1 MYVFNFIPWT
11 YCLAFG
17 AFVVCELKADV
28 GAGAS
33 AGRSGSLAPHE
44 TLGALPARRKE
55 TGLGETNEGERLESP
70 LYLKRPRE
78 EPVKGSPPEVRERV
92 SEMLSRI
99 EGEGMD
105 AVRAYSRELDGW
117 DPPDFRVSEEE
128 IERAAGSVEPELRE
142 SIEFGRDNTRRFA
155 EMQRETLVDFEE
167 EVAPGVVAGQRQVPV
182 RSVGA
187 YQPAGRVPLLAS
199 PFMTVAVPKVA
210 GVGRVIAC
218 VPPRREGGVHPAMLY
233 SIDVSGADA
242 IYAVGGVQAL
252 AAMAF
257 GLFEDL
263 DRPVDMIVGAG
274 NAYVAE
280 AKRQLFGVVGI
291 DLLAGPSEVAVIADD
306 SADPE
311 LVTADLLGQAEHG
324 PTSPASLVTTSQELG
339 RAVME
344 EIDHQLGELETADV
358 AGSAW
363 RDHGTVVVAG
373 SREEAARLS
382 DELAPEHLEVHAE
395 EEDWYLENLKNYGS
409 LFLGDRSTVAYSDKG
424 MTGTNHVLPT
434 AGAARYTGG
443 LSVAKFTKTLTYQ
456 RVVSDEGTRRLAP
469 PVVRFSRTE
478 GLWAHEAT
486 ARKRLERLSDERV
499 DRYDA

>member
-1 MYVFNFIPWT
+1 M
-11 YCLAFG
+11 
-17 AFVVCELKADV
+17 
-28 GAGAS
+28 
-33 AGRSGSLAPHE
+33 
-44 TLGALPARRKE
+44 
-55 TGLGETNEGERLESP
+55 NEGDRLQSP
-70 LYLKRPRE
+70 RYFKRPRK
-78 EPVKGSPPEVRERV
+78 EPVKGSAPEVKERV
-92 SEMLSRI
+92 SEILSRI
-99 EGEGMD
+99 ERGGID

-117 DPPDFRVSEEE
+117 DPPNFRVSRDE
-128 IERAAGSVEPELRE
+128 IERAADSVEPELRE
-142 SIEFGRDNTRRFA
+142 AIEFGRDNTRRFA
-155 EMQRETLVDFEE
+155 EMQRETLVDFER

-182 RSVGA
+182 GSVGA

-210 GVGRVIAC
+210 GVERVIAC

-233 SIDVSGADA
+233 SIAASGADA

-263 DRPVDMIVGAG
+263 GSPVDMIVGAG

-280 AKRQLFGVVGI
+280 AKRQLFGTVGI

-311 LVTADLLGQAEHG
+311 LVAADLLGQAEHG
-324 PTSPASLVTTSQELG
+324 PTSPASLVTTSEDLG
-339 RAVME
+339 KAVVG
-344 EIDHQLGELETADV
+344 EIQRQLGELRTADV
-358 AGSAW
+358 AGVAW
-363 RDHGTVVVAG
+363 RDHGTVVVVG
-373 SREEAARLS
+373 SREQAVLIM
-382 DELAPEHLEVHAE
+382 DEIAPEHLEVHTE
-395 EEDWYLENLKNYGS
+395 EDDWYLESLRNYGS
-409 LFLGDRSTVAYSDKG
+409 LFLGSRSTVAYSDKG

-456 RVVSDEGTRRLAP
+456 RVTGEVGTKRLAP
-469 PVVRFSRTE
+469 PVVRFSSTE

-486 ARKRLERLSDERV
+486 ARKRLERLGEEVSV
-499 DRYDA
+499 

>member
-1 MYVFNFIPWT
+1 MRCQRDERNP
-11 YCLAFG
+11 
-17 AFVVCELKADV
+17 
-28 GAGAS
+28 
-33 AGRSGSLAPHE
+33 R
-44 TLGALPARRKE
+44 
-55 TGLGETNEGERLESP
+55 LGEANEGNRLESP
-70 LYLKRPRE
+70 RYLKRPRE

-99 EGEGMD
+99 ENGGMD

-128 IERAAGSVEPELRE
+128 IERATGSVDPELRE
-142 SIEFGRDNTRRFA
+142 AIEFGRDNTRRFA
-155 EMQRETLVDFEE
+155 EMQRETLVDFER

-182 RSVGA
+182 GSVGA

-233 SIDVSGADA
+233 SIAVSGADT

-274 NAYVAE
+274 NAFVAE

-291 DLLAGPSEVAVIADD
+291 DLLAGPSEIAVIADET
-306 SADPE
+306 ADPE
-311 LVTADLLGQAEHG
+311 LVAADLLGQAEHG
-324 PTSPASLVTTSQELG
+324 PTSPASLVTTSEELG

-344 EIDHQLGELETADV
+344 EIERQLGELETADV
-358 AGSAW
+358 AGAAW

-382 DELAPEHLEVHAE
+382 DEFAPEHLEVHAE
-395 EEDWYLENLKNYGS
+395 EEDWYLENLRNYGS

-456 RVVSDEGTRRLAP
+456 RVTGDEGTRRLAS

-478 GLWAHEAT
+478 GLRAHEAT
-486 ARKRLERLSDERV
+486 ARKRLERLGR
-499 DRYDA
+499 

>member
-1 MYVFNFIPWT
+1 M
-11 YCLAFG
+11 G
-17 AFVVCELKADV
+17 KA
-28 GAGAS
+28 
-33 AGRSGSLAPHE
+33 
-44 TLGALPARRKE
+44 
-55 TGLGETNEGERLESP
+55 NEDNRLESP
-70 LYLKRPRE
+70 RYFKRPKE
-78 EPVKGSPPEVRERV
+78 EPVKGSLPEVKERV

-117 DPPDFRVSEEE
+117 DPPNFRISEEE
-128 IERAAGSVEPELRE
+128 IERATNSVEPELRE
-142 SIEFGRDNTRRFA
+142 AIEFGRDNTRRFA
-155 EMQRETLVDFEE
+155 EMQRETLVDFEK
-167 EVAPGVVAGQRQVPV
+167 EVAPGIVAGQRQVPV
-182 RSVGA
+182 RFVGA

-210 GVGRVIAC
+210 GVEKVIAC
-218 VPPRREGGVHPAMLY
+218 VPPRREGSVHPAMLH
-233 SIDVSGADA
+233 SIAVSGADA

-263 DRPVDMIVGAG
+263 DQPVDMIVGAG

-280 AKRQLFGVVGI
+280 AKRQLYGAVGI
-291 DLLAGPSEVAVIADD
+291 DLLAGPSEVAVIADET
-306 SADPE
+306 ADPE
-311 LVTADLLGQAEHG
+311 LVAADLLGQAEHG
-324 PTSPASLVTTSQELG
+324 PTSPVSLVTTSEELG
-339 RAVME
+339 KAVME
-344 EIDHQLGELETADV
+344 EVDRQLQELETADV
-358 AGSAW
+358 AGTAW

-373 SREEAARLS
+373 SREEAVRLS
-382 DELAPEHLEVHAE
+382 DGLAPEHLEVHTE
-395 EEDWYLENLKNYGS
+395 EDDWYLENLKNYGS
-409 LFLGDRSTVAYSDKG
+409 LFLGGRSTVAYSDKG

-456 RVVSDEGTRRLAP
+456 RVTGDEGTRRLAP

-486 ARKRLERLSDERV
+486 ARKRLERLGKEVSAQGQVRQISPNDVGVGR
-499 DRYDA
+499 AHP

>member
-1 MYVFNFIPWT
+1 
-11 YCLAFG
+11 
-17 AFVVCELKADV
+17 
-28 GAGAS
+28 
-33 AGRSGSLAPHE
+33 
-44 TLGALPARRKE
+44 LPARRKE
-55 TGLGETNEGERLESP
+55 TGLGEANEGDRLES
-70 LYLKRPRE
+70 LHYLKRPRE

-99 EGEGMD
+99 EREGMD
-105 AVRAYSRELDGW
+105 AVRAFSRELDGW
-117 DPPDFRVSEEE
+117 DPPNFRVSEEE
-128 IERAAGSVEPELRE
+128 IERSADSVEPELRE
-142 SIEFGRDNTRRFA
+142 AIEFGRDNTRRFA

-182 RSVGA
+182 GSVGA

-233 SIDVSGADA
+233 SIAVSGADT

-274 NAYVAE
+274 NAFVAE

-291 DLLAGPSEVAVIADD
+291 DLLAGPSEIAVIADET
-306 SADPE
+306 ADPE
-311 LVTADLLGQAEHG
+311 LVAADLLGQAEHG
-324 PTSPASLVTTSQELG
+324 PTSPASLVTTSEELG

-344 EIDHQLGELETADV
+344 EIERQLGELETADV
-358 AGSAW
+358 AGAAW

-382 DELAPEHLEVHAE
+382 DEFAPEHLEVHAE
-395 EEDWYLENLKNYGS
+395 EEDWYLENLRNYGS

-456 RVVSDEGTRRLAP
+456 RVTGDEGTRRLAS

-478 GLWAHEAT
+478 GLRAHEAT
-486 ARKRLERLSDERV
+486 ARKRLERLER
-499 DRYDA
+499 

>member
-1 MYVFNFIPWT
+1 MRCQRDERNP
-11 YCLAFG
+11 
-17 AFVVCELKADV
+17 
-28 GAGAS
+28 
-33 AGRSGSLAPHE
+33 R
-44 TLGALPARRKE
+44 
-55 TGLGETNEGERLESP
+55 LGEANEGNRLESP
-70 LYLKRPRE
+70 RYLKRPRE

-99 EGEGMD
+99 ENGGMD

-128 IERAAGSVEPELRE
+128 IERATGSVDPELRE
-142 SIEFGRDNTRRFA
+142 AIEFGRDNTRRFA
-155 EMQRETLVDFEE
+155 EMQRETLVDFER

-182 RSVGA
+182 GSVGA

-210 GVGRVIAC
+210 GVERVIAC

-233 SIDVSGADA
+233 SIAVSGADA
-242 IYAVGGVQAL
+242 IYAIGGVQAL

-274 NAYVAE
+274 NVYVAE

-291 DLLAGPSEVAVIADD
+291 DLLAGPSEVAVIADET
-306 SADPE
+306 ADPE
-311 LVTADLLGQAEHG
+311 LVAADLLGQAEHG
-324 PTSPASLVTTSQELG
+324 LTSPASLVTTSVELG
-339 RAVME
+339 KAVME
-344 EIDHQLGELETADV
+344 EIERQLKELETADV
-358 AGSAW
+358 AGAAW

-395 EEDWYLENLKNYGS
+395 EEDWYLESLRNYGS

-456 RVVSDEGTRRLAP
+456 RVTGDEGTRRLAP
-469 PVVRFSRTE
+469 PVILFSSTE
-478 GLWAHEAT
+478 GLWAHGAT
-486 ARKRLERLSDERV
+486 ARKRLERLGEVPPAVRSWPG
-499 DRYDA
+499 

>member
-1 MYVFNFIPWT
+1 M
-11 YCLAFG
+11 
-17 AFVVCELKADV
+17 
-28 GAGAS
+28 S
-33 AGRSGSLAPHE
+33 E
-44 TLGALPARRKE
+44 TDIAEAA
-55 TGLGETNEGERLESP
+55 
-70 LYLKRPRE
+70 YLKKPKE
-78 EPVKGSPPEVRERV
+78 EPVKGSPPEVKERV
-92 SEMLSRI
+92 SEMLLRI
-99 EGEGMD
+99 EGGGMD

-128 IERAAGSVEPELRE
+128 IERAADSVDAGLRE
-142 SIEFGRDNTRRFA
+142 AIAFGRDNTVRFA
-155 EMQRETLVDFEE
+155 RMQRETLVDFEE
-167 EVAPGVVAGQRQVPV
+167 EVAPGVVAGQKQVPV
-182 RSVGA
+182 GSVGA

-210 GVGRVIAC
+210 GVGNVIAC
-218 VPPRREGGVHPAMLY
+218 VPPRREGGVHPAMLH
-233 SIDVSGADA
+233 SISISGADA

-263 DRPVDMIVGAG
+263 EHPVDMIVGAG

-280 AKRQLFGVVGI
+280 AKRQLFGTVGI

-311 LVTADLLGQAEHG
+311 LVAADLLGQAEHG
-324 PTSPASLVTTSQELG
+324 PTSPASLVTTSEELG
-339 RAVME
+339 KAVIAE
-344 EIDHQLGELETADV
+344 VERQLETLQTAEV
-358 AGSAW
+358 AGTAW
-363 RDHGTVVVAG
+363 RDHGTVVVAA
-373 SREEAARLS
+373 SREQAVLLM
-382 DELAPEHLEVHAE
+382 DEIAPEHLEVHTQ
-395 EEDWYLENLKNYGS
+395 EDGWYLENLRNYGS

-456 RVVSDEGTRRLAP
+456 RVTSDEGTRRLAP
-469 PVVRFSRTE
+469 PVMRFSQTE

-486 ARKRLERLSDERV
+486 ARKRFERLGEEGSV
-499 DRYDA
+499 

>member
-1 MYVFNFIPWT
+1 MGKV
-11 YCLAFG
+11 
-17 AFVVCELKADV
+17 
-28 GAGAS
+28 
-33 AGRSGSLAPHE
+33 
-44 TLGALPARRKE
+44 
-55 TGLGETNEGERLESP
+55 NEGDRLQSP
-70 LYLKRPRE
+70 RYFKRPRK
-78 EPVKGSPPEVRERV
+78 EPVKGSAPEVKERV
-92 SEMLSRI
+92 SEILSRI
-99 EGEGMD
+99 ERGGID

-117 DPPDFRVSEEE
+117 DPPNFRVSRDE
-128 IERAAGSVEPELRE
+128 IERAADSVEPELRE
-142 SIEFGRDNTRRFA
+142 AIEFGRDNTRRFA
-155 EMQRETLVDFEE
+155 EMQRETLVDFER

-182 RSVGA
+182 GSVGA

-210 GVGRVIAC
+210 GVERVIAC

-233 SIDVSGADA
+233 SIAASGADA

-263 DRPVDMIVGAG
+263 RHPVDMIVGAG

-280 AKRQLFGVVGI
+280 AKRQLFGTVGI

-311 LVTADLLGQAEHG
+311 LVAADLLGQAEHG
-324 PTSPASLVTTSQELG
+324 PTSPASLVTTSEDLG
-339 RAVME
+339 KAVVG
-344 EIDHQLGELETADV
+344 EIERQLGELRTADV
-358 AGSAW
+358 AGVAW
-363 RDHGTVVVAG
+363 RDHGTVVVVG
-373 SREEAARLS
+373 SREQAVLIM
-382 DELAPEHLEVHAE
+382 DEIAPEHLEVHTE
-395 EEDWYLENLKNYGS
+395 EDDWYLESLRNYGS
-409 LFLGDRSTVAYSDKG
+409 LFLGSRSTVAYSDKG

-456 RVVSDEGTRRLAP
+456 RVTGEVGTKRLAP
-469 PVVRFSRTE
+469 PVVRFSSTE

-486 ARKRLERLSDERV
+486 ARKRLERLGEEVSV
-499 DRYDA
+499 

>member
-1 MYVFNFIPWT
+1 M
-11 YCLAFG
+11 
-17 AFVVCELKADV
+17 
-28 GAGAS
+28 
-33 AGRSGSLAPHE
+33 
-44 TLGALPARRKE
+44 
-55 TGLGETNEGERLESP
+55 NEGDRLQSP
-70 LYLKRPRE
+70 RYFKRPRK
-78 EPVKGSPPEVRERV
+78 EPVKGSAPEVKERV
-92 SEMLSRI
+92 SEILSRI
-99 EGEGMD
+99 ERGGID

-117 DPPDFRVSEEE
+117 DPPNFRVSRDE
-128 IERAAGSVEPELRE
+128 IERAADSVEPELRE
-142 SIEFGRDNTRRFA
+142 AIEFGRDNTRRFA
-155 EMQRETLVDFEE
+155 EMQRETLVDFER

-182 RSVGA
+182 GSVGA

-210 GVGRVIAC
+210 GVERVIAC

-233 SIDVSGADA
+233 SIAASEADA

-263 DRPVDMIVGAG
+263 GHPVDMIVGAG

-280 AKRQLFGVVGI
+280 AKRQLFGTVGI

-311 LVTADLLGQAEHG
+311 LVAADLLGQAEHG
-324 PTSPASLVTTSQELG
+324 PTSPASLVTTSEDLG
-339 RAVME
+339 KAVVG
-344 EIDHQLGELETADV
+344 EIERQLGELRTADV
-358 AGSAW
+358 AGVAW
-363 RDHGTVVVAG
+363 RDHGTVVVVG
-373 SREEAARLS
+373 SREQAVLIM
-382 DELAPEHLEVHAE
+382 DEIAPEHLEVHTE
-395 EEDWYLENLKNYGS
+395 EDDWYLESLRNYGS
-409 LFLGDRSTVAYSDKG
+409 LFLGSRSTVAYSDKG

-456 RVVSDEGTRRLAP
+456 RVTGEVGTKRLAP
-469 PVVRFSRTE
+469 PVVRFSSTE

-486 ARKRLERLSDERV
+486 ARKRLERLGEEVSV
-499 DRYDA
+499 

>member
-1 MYVFNFIPWT
+1 MGKV
-11 YCLAFG
+11 
-17 AFVVCELKADV
+17 
-28 GAGAS
+28 
-33 AGRSGSLAPHE
+33 
-44 TLGALPARRKE
+44 
-55 TGLGETNEGERLESP
+55 NEGDRLQSP
-70 LYLKRPRE
+70 RYFKRPRK
-78 EPVKGSPPEVRERV
+78 EPVKGSAPEVKERV
-92 SEMLSRI
+92 SEILSRI
-99 EGEGMD
+99 ERGGID

-117 DPPDFRVSEEE
+117 DPPNFRVSRDE
-128 IERAAGSVEPELRE
+128 IERAADSVEPELRE
-142 SIEFGRDNTRRFA
+142 AIEFGRDNTRRFA
-155 EMQRETLVDFEE
+155 EMQRETLVDFER

-182 RSVGA
+182 GSVGA

-210 GVGRVIAC
+210 GVERVIAC

-233 SIDVSGADA
+233 SIAASEADA

-263 DRPVDMIVGAG
+263 GHPVDMIVGAG

-280 AKRQLFGVVGI
+280 AKRQLFGTVGI

-311 LVTADLLGQAEHG
+311 LVAADLLGQAEHG
-324 PTSPASLVTTSQELG
+324 PTSPASLVTTSEDLG
-339 RAVME
+339 KAVVG
-344 EIDHQLGELETADV
+344 EIERQLGELRTADV
-358 AGSAW
+358 AGVAW
-363 RDHGTVVVAG
+363 RDHGTVVVVG
-373 SREEAARLS
+373 SREQAVLIM
-382 DELAPEHLEVHAE
+382 DEIAPEHLEVHTE
-395 EEDWYLENLKNYGS
+395 EDDWYLESLRNYGS
-409 LFLGDRSTVAYSDKG
+409 LFLGSRSTVAYSDKG

-456 RVVSDEGTRRLAP
+456 RVTGEVGTKRLAP
-469 PVVRFSRTE
+469 PVVRFSSTE

-486 ARKRLERLSDERV
+486 ARKRLERLGEEVSV
-499 DRYDA
+499 

>member
-1 MYVFNFIPWT
+1 
-11 YCLAFG
+11 
-17 AFVVCELKADV
+17 
-28 GAGAS
+28 
-33 AGRSGSLAPHE
+33 
-44 TLGALPARRKE
+44 
-55 TGLGETNEGERLESP
+55 LGEANESNQLERP

-128 IERAAGSVEPELRE
+128 IERATGYVEPELRE
-142 SIEFGRDNTRRFA
+142 AIEFGRDNTRRFA

-182 RSVGA
+182 GSVGS

-218 VPPRREGGVHPAMLY
+218 VPPRREDGVHPAMLY
-233 SIDVSGADA
+233 SIAVSGADA
-242 IYAVGGVQAL
+242 IYAAGGVQAL

-311 LVTADLLGQAEHG
+311 LVAADLLGQAEHG
-324 PTSPASLVTTSQELG
+324 PTSPASLVTTSEELG
-339 RAVME
+339 RVVME
-344 EIDHQLGELETADV
+344 AIDRQLGQLKTAEV
-358 AGSAW
+358 AGAAW

-382 DELAPEHLEVHAE
+382 DEFAPEHLEVHAE

-486 ARKRLERLSDERV
+486 ARKRLERLSEERV